1 METLMHF
8 LFGIAKLK
16 ADWKLENIL
25 EEELEKLRR
34 QVITGT
40 CASADK
46 TADGVFVATLPGSW
60 CIASIVTHYSCK
72 CILYT
77 HACIRLPDRHLKTM

>member
-1 METLMHF
+1 MHF

-34 QVITGT
+34 QVISGT
-40 CASADK
+40 CAAADH
-46 TADGVFVATLPGSW
+46 TADEAVMATLPGS
-60 CIASIVTHYSCK
+60 
-72 CILYT
+72 
-77 HACIRLPDRHLKTM
+77 

>member
-1 METLMHF
+1 MHF

-34 QVITGT
+34 QVITGA

-46 TADGVFVATLPGSW
+46 TADRVVVARLPGNW
-60 CIASIVTHYSCK
+60 CIASIVTQ
-72 CILYT
+72 
-77 HACIRLPDRHLKTM
+77 